1 MNKIAI
7 LDWDG
12 TLSQGFS
19 ILEWV
24 EFLSIHFN
32 EKQYQNELNDEYK
45 KYLAGKL
52 KLDEFS
58 VSSTIIYANSLKNKK
73 VDIIEDLAV
82 RFIRGKLKN
91 MSTDVAMLFYFLK
104 QKKIKAY
111 VLSGVPNELLKIYS
125 IIYNFK
131 IIGSLQL
138 GNTKGK
144 YNGKIISN
152 SGLAISKKTI
162 VNKLLEKDNVLIL
175 GLGDSESDLS
185 IIESAKNG
193 FLMSNSTTLKNK
205 YNLVNFDNFFDLI
218 IKTI

>member
-7 LDWDG
+7 FDWDG

-32 EKQYQNELNDEYK
+32 EKQYKNELNDEHK
-45 KYLAGKL
+45 KYLTGKL
-52 KLDEFS
+52 KHDEFS
-58 VSSTIIYANSLKNKK
+58 VSATTIYANFLKNKK

-82 RFIRGKLKN
+82 KFVREKLKN

-104 QKKIKAY
+104 QKGIKAY
-111 VLSGVPNELLKIYS
+111 VLSGAPKELLKIYS

-138 GNTKGK
+138 GYTEGK

-152 SGLAISKKTI
+152 SGLTISKKNI
-162 VNKLLEKDNVLIL
+162 VNKLLEKNNVLTL
-175 GLGDSESDLS
+175 GFGNSESDLP

-193 FLMSNSTTLKNK
+193 FLMSDSTAFNNK

-218 IKTI
+218 TKTI